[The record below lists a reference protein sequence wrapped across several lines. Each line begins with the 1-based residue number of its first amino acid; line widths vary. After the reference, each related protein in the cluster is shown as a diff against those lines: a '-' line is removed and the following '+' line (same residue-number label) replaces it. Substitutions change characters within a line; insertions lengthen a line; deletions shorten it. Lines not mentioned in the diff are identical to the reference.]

1 MILLST
7 KVQIFRFWDWRL
19 LIWILVLTMNKKL
32 NWQKPS
38 AHTFRKSPRNEAWS
52 NFRIIIKE
60 NIWTSMMKFWCTGE
74 GLMVLCH
81 FHAKEFCMIC
91 IFQNEL
97 NYCMTCSML
106 DHYDSTYLDISSPI
120 DADASTIF
128 QQTLNLFILSL
139 NLYK

>member
-1 MILLST
+1 
-7 KVQIFRFWDWRL
+7 
-19 LIWILVLTMNKKL
+19 
-32 NWQKPS
+32 
-38 AHTFRKSPRNEAWS
+38 
-52 NFRIIIKE
+52 
-60 NIWTSMMKFWCTGE
+60 MMKFWCTGE